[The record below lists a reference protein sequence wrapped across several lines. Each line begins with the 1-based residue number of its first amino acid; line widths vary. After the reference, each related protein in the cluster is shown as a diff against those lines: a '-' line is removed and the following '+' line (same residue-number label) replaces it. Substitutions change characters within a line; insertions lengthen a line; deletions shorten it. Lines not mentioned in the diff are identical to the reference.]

1 MKLLLALLLLP
12 WLPLATLAAGEEPDF
27 VALIAQLAATP
38 GRNETPGTGALAKR
52 RDAGAQ
58 LWALGEAAWPSL
70 RQAVA
75 EGEDLVA
82 TAAASLLA
90 VQQDRQSLPAI
101 IARLRRA
108 PAAMAPAYAQ
118 AAVALAVIDGPQSLG
133 PLHDAALGEAGD
145 FRLPLA
151 AALLAL
157 PPENYAKLTGRG
169 EDARAKLDARSPAG
183 LTVVPLVPKAFET
196 TAGANGAIAPDGTVT
211 VTGPR
216 TMDTYTLKAVAP
228 AGGKIIG
235 FILEAIP
242 DPSLPKQGPGR
253 ADDGSFVLSRFAV
266 SFGPAGGAD
275 TPTAV
280 KFAGREGVF
289 VKALAHQPLDRRQ
302 ARFLL
307 ALTRRY
313 RQNDVGDPRHV
324 FRRIH
329 RREFAADDPARTS
342 DRFRQG
348 CGQPNSRQV
357 QNLGDPGRLEVN
369 PSGSFG
375 GVYAFSPVIF
385 LFRRLTLYS

>member
-253 ADDGSFVLSRFAV
+253 ADDGRFVLSRFAV

-280 KFAGREGVF
+280 KFAGMSVAKGYLSQHSRTNHLIDDKPDSYWPSPGGTGKTMSVTLDMFSDASIAENS
-289 VKALAHQPLDRRQ
+289 PLTI
-302 ARFLL
+302 LL
-307 ALTRRY
+307 EHPIASAKVADNRTLGKFKISVI
-313 RQNDVGDPRHV
+313 QDV
-324 FRRIH
+324 
-329 RREFAADDPARTS
+329 S
-342 DRFRQG
+342 K
-348 CGQPNSRQV
+348 
-357 QNLGDPGRLEVN
+357 
-369 PSGSFG
+369 
-375 GVYAFSPVIF
+375 
-385 LFRRLTLYS
+385 